1 MIKFHNLIII
11 KKINKNKNKYVKIF
25 INNKQNKINKIKLI
39 MKINENQIKT
49 NIYLD
54 SFNTDKRIIPLFR
67 TPIILKKIEQLKKS
81 KDNKSTV
88 IQKKLTFK
96 IIPLNQK
103 LVKYSNIIDRYKI
116 RINQLILRNIKAE
129 HKIINNSKFIFL
141 ENNDLSKLKI
151 FLNKILWPLYS
162 LPAVKPTSAAPSEP
176 PLALRSS
183 SARGGQHHTKKN
195 RGSEAPCSASLVGME
210 WRERSITGSVSTAP
224 LHNLDEDKFG
234 TGTSYFNNLY
244 QAFSYKPI
252 NLTYLNSPIN
262 INIKGE
268 AYLKEN
274 NLKKIIEIR
283 NLLVILNK
291 MQNHIKLLISL
302 RRKLI
307 FKKKIKIIKK
317 ILVEEAI
324 KLQKEKLQKKIE
336 IFNITKEKN
345 KYIPF
350 PAKDSFYQNEILI
363 FKEDIESML
372 ANSFDL
378 FVLIKNDL
386 SFDQIMVADP
396 SEASMASEASVRS
409 GDETKNNLILQPNNN
424 SFSFSLDKK
433 KALSAPQKLYFK
445 YISKPHS
452 SFGPNDAPFGN
463 GAVLPS
469 VEKNQKSKLL
479 QQSLLSMKTN
489 TIENGK
495 HSIDRT
501 QNKGSASHPSSKGM
515 VPRRVAETYFNWP
528 LGIKHA
534 IEENKKK
541 MVVTLKGMI
550 YKHKK
555 FDSEISIV
563 ENRTPVNLIFYSKN
577 NNTIISQYLKSMS
590 IFNMIKKGTFIYF
603 SSCIGYFFKYKNYK
617 KFKNIY
623 KLLFYFFKTMFCLI
637 SKPVFIHKSDKI
649 IIQLYYFLI
658 LPNFFKDKLLR
669 RNFRYKKLMKK
680 FKKGEIKR
688 RPYKYIA
695 NFKTKKRVWKF
706 NKLKLKLKILLKK
719 ASNVSLVNLYPK
731 KFKIICNVLSKAFNK
746 NIELNLIRL
755 HYPYKD
761 SNILANLLALLVNK
775 IKLRRI
781 TRKLF
786 KYAVIKNLKNIVFD
800 KANYIPAYLTG
811 MTIKIGGR
819 LMKYKVVPKKT
830 SQKVQKG
837 SSSFGKVNFTDF
849 ARYTSKNRRGAFS
862 ITVSS
867 GHNFF

>member
-1 MIKFHNLIII
+1 M
-11 KKINKNKNKYVKIF
+11 
-25 INNKQNKINKIKLI
+25 
-39 MKINENQIKT
+39 
-49 NIYLD
+49 
-54 SFNTDKRIIPLFR
+54 
-67 TPIILKKIEQLKKS
+67 
-81 KDNKSTV
+81 
-88 IQKKLTFK
+88 
-96 IIPLNQK
+96 
-103 LVKYSNIIDRYKI
+103 YS
-116 RINQLILRNIKAE
+116 
-129 HKIINNSKFIFL
+129 
-141 ENNDLSKLKI
+141 
-151 FLNKILWPLYS
+151 
-162 LPAVKPTSAAPSEP
+162 TSAGVGDSAYSPLPRSEG
-176 PLALRSS
+176 RSS
-183 SARGGQHHTKKN
+183 PGSLHPTLWKGKGG
-195 RGSEAPCSASLVGME
+195 EASHFVGHDPLWGVE
-210 WRERSITGSVSTAP
+210 GGVSVSTAP
-224 LHNLDEDKFG
+224 YPKNQHFLGEEQVG
-234 TGTSYFNNLY
+234 TSTSYFNNLY

-252 NLTYLNSPIN
+252 NLTYLNN
-262 INIKGE
+262 TVDIKIKKDSASSGQ
-268 AYLKEN
+268 KEN
-274 NLKKIIEIR
+274 NLKQIIEIR
-283 NLLVILNK
+283 NLLVILTK

-307 FKKKIKIIKK
+307 LKKKIKIIKK

-324 KLQKEKLQKKIE
+324 KLKKEEFKKKIE
-336 IFNITKEKN
+336 IFNLTKETN
-345 KYIPF
+345 KYISF
-350 PAKDSFYQNEILI
+350 PAKDSFYQKEILI

-378 FVLIKNDL
+378 FVSIKNDL
-386 SFDQIMVADP
+386 SFDQIM
-396 SEASMASEASVRS
+396 E
-409 GDETKNNLILQPNNN
+409 GDETKINLLLRPDDSSYNSNNN
-424 SFSFSLDKK
+424 NINNNKNNIRNIKAKDQQSKYFDEDSIGIHKNKAETSVKNNKYSLLDINKNAPHNISSAKNKDKK
-433 KALSAPQKLYFK
+433 KALSAPQNLYMK
-445 YISKPHS
+445 YISNTDNLNPKLQAIPAPKDRS
-452 SFGPNDAPFGN
+452 SA
-463 GAVLPS
+463 GAWF
-469 VEKNQKSKLL
+469 E
-479 QQSLLSMKTN
+479 TN

-501 QNKGSASHPSSKGM
+501 QNKGI
-515 VPRRVAETYFNWP
+515 ETYFNWP

-541 MVVTLKGMI
+541 MVVTLKSMI

-555 FDSEISIV
+555 FDPEISIV

-590 IFNMIKKGTFIYF
+590 IFNMINKGTFIYF
-603 SSCIGYFFKYKNYK
+603 SSCIGYFFKLKNFK

-669 RNFRYKKLMKK
+669 RNFRYNKLMKK

-695 NFKTKKRVWKF
+695 NFKTKKRISKF
-706 NKLKLKLKILLKK
+706 NKFKLKFKILLKK

-800 KANYIPAYLTG
+800 NKANYIPAYLTG

-819 LMKYKVVPKKT
+819 LMKYKVIPKKT

-837 SSSFGKVNFTDF
+837 ASSFGKVNFTDL